1 MIRQW
6 AISTDMGTFH
16 FVAESKVLA
25 HDHAVMLR
33 DDPSFTA
40 EYGRVFVSD
49 NLNEK
54 VRHITVRFDQWVEEC

>member
-6 AISTDMGTFH
+6 EISTDMGTFA
-16 FVAESKVLA
+16 FVAESKQLA

-33 DDPSFTA
+33 DDPDFVK

-54 VRHITVRFDQWVEEC
+54 VKHITVRFSKWVEE

>member
-6 AISTDMGTFH
+6 AITTDMGTFH

-25 HDHAVMLR
+25 HDHATMLR
-33 DDPSFTA
+33 DDPTFTA
-40 EYGRVFVSD
+40 RYGRVFVSD

-54 VRHITVRFDQWVEEC
+54 VRHLGVRFTRWVNQ